1 MKQRTHETVAGKL
14 LRTDKRFSHL
24 KQRQKEDIN
33 LWLYEAY
40 RSHWMKTGGEPP
52 KESKSNIIYEV
63 MERIEAAEIW
73 IPEQEITKYFSSQK
87 SHYRK
92 RIEKELQLKNQQIT

>member
-1 MKQRTHETVAGKL
+1 MKQRTHETVVGKL
-14 LRTDKRFSHL
+14 LRTDKQFSHL

-40 RSHWMKTGGEPP
+40 RSLWLETGGEPC
-52 KESKSNIIYEV
+52 KKDCQRIVSDVI
-63 MERIEAAEIW
+63 ERIKAADIW
-73 IPEQEITKYFSSQK
+73 IPEREITKHFNSQK

-92 RIEKELQLKNQQIT
+92 RIEKELQQNSM